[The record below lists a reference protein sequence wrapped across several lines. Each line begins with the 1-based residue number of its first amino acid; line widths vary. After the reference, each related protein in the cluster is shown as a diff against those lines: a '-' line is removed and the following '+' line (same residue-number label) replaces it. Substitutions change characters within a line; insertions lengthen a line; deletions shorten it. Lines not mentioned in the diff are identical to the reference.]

1 MQSSC
6 GLAPKSAS
14 GIFVTSKKSGS
25 SFQNCSLAGA
35 NRLYFAKRIVL
46 AAVETAWMHS
56 SKGCIASGT
65 YTYKYIAATST
76 HYSSTHD
83 MHLLGT
89 VTHETKL

>member
-1 MQSSC
+1 MMVSRCDDFQSQLLLLLLHINLKIPMQSSC

-46 AAVETAWMHS
+46 AAVD
-56 SKGCIASGT
+56 I
-65 YTYKYIAATST
+65 
-76 HYSSTHD
+76 
-83 MHLLGT
+83 
-89 VTHETKL
+89 V